1 MTGNL
6 NVFAPAALEAE
17 SRGVGGIVHFEIVS
31 SVSTSSGLGFY
42 PLSMPYPRIN
52 THFFF
57 FVDFLSHLYLIFVC
71 FCVSTQKAPK
81 NINKVVKVTENVV
94 GDLKIG
100 MKQIMKSEK
109 IKYQEREEW

>member
-42 PLSMPYPRIN
+42 PLSMPSVPSY
-52 THFFF
+52 
-57 FVDFLSHLYLIFVC
+57 
-71 FCVSTQKAPK
+71 
-81 NINKVVKVTENVV
+81 
-94 GDLKIG
+94 
-100 MKQIMKSEK
+100 
-109 IKYQEREEW
+109 

>member
-1 MTGNL
+1 MC
-6 NVFAPAALEAE
+6 P
-17 SRGVGGIVHFEIVS
+17 
-31 SVSTSSGLGFY
+31 
-42 PLSMPYPRIN
+42 
-52 THFFF
+52 
-57 FVDFLSHLYLIFVC
+57 
-71 FCVSTQKAPK
+71 QKAPK